1 MISSPRNGAPPPH
14 GKLTDAGDAEA
25 DSMIGRF
32 GYVARTQWTGVVGFL
47 ALLLLVAWPG
57 SSLAR
62 PYSLAGG
69 QDQDGDPTADDQPSP
84 TPKGGNHARSIP
96 GHQSVT
102 NRDDAGRVAQNRHVR
117 IAWQAYLRLI
127 ARITLP

>member
-32 GYVARTQWTGVVGFL
+32 GNVARKNWTAAVGSL

-57 SSLAR
+57 ASLAR
-62 PYSLAGG
+62 PYLVAGS

-84 TPKGGNHARSIP
+84 TPKGNHARSIS

-102 NRDDAGRVAQNRHVR
+102 NRDEAGRVTNRHVR
-117 IAWQAYLRLI
+117 VAWQAYLRLI
-127 ARITLP
+127 ARIALP